1 MSEEQR
7 DFSLQRKQLTSL
19 RKQFFIR
26 KKQCPFSGK
35 DALKIDYKDV
45 KLLSRFV
52 SEMGKIIPS
61 RVTGASQKKQREL
74 SIAIKRARSIGL
86 MPYQNT

>member
-1 MSEEQR
+1 MTEEQR
-7 DFSLQRKQLTSL
+7 DFSSQRKQLTSL

-26 KKQCPFSGK
+26 KKKCPFTGE

-52 SEMGKIIPS
+52 SERGKIIPS
-61 RVTGASQKKQREL
+61 RVTGTSQKKQREL
-74 SIAIKRARSIGL
+74 SLAIKRARAIGL
-86 MPYQNT
+86 MPYENN